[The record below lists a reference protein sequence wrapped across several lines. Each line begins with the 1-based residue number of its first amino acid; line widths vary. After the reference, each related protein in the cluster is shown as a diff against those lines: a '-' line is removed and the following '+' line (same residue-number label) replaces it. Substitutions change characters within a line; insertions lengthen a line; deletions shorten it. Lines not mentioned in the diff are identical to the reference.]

1 MAKKKKSIKFKE
13 SVGIDIG
20 FHSIKLVHLKKIHD
34 GYKLLNYE
42 IKPTIT
48 PGQDYTPSDLSK
60 NRYAPVLA
68 EMLSTLK
75 LKPKKIKHLVSSVG
89 GDHLSIKQIKTIFL
103 PDEELESA
111 LFFEA
116 KKHLPISGSDMVLDF
131 QVLDVE
137 ERTNNMN
144 IILVATTK
152 EQLTGHTEVLE
163 SAGLTPGLIDAEP
176 LALANSL
183 MFNAMVEEGV
193 YIILNIGAHKTNMVI
208 YGPKAKFFSRDL
220 AWGGY
225 FFTKDVMTRKK
236 MSFEDAEKYKYEYG
250 ITEAHK
256 KKSDKGGSG
265 LALEISDK
273 PTEEQIALE
282 VKRSLRYYVKEAGNS
297 DFRKVLLMGGS
308 AKLKGLDEY
317 LNEQL
322 NIPTEVFNPFVS
334 LELPEKLKDK
344 RDPQLAMAIGLAM
357 RPE

>member
-1 MAKKKKSIKFKE
+1 MANKKKIKFKE

-20 FHSIKLVHLKKIHD
+20 FHSIKLVHLKKIHN
-34 GYKLLNYE
+34 GFKLLNFE

-48 PGQDYTPSDLSK
+48 PGQDYTPSDLS
-60 NRYAPVLA
+60 NTRHAPVLA

-75 LKPKKIKHLVSSVG
+75 IKPKRIKQLVTSVG

-103 PDEELESA
+103 PEEELESA

-116 KKHLPISGSDMVLDF
+116 KKHLPISGSDMILDF

-152 EQLTGHTEVLE
+152 EHLNNHSDILE
-163 SAGLTPGLIDAEP
+163 AAGLTPGVIDAEP
-176 LALANSL
+176 LALTNSL
-183 MFNAMVEEGV
+183 LFNALIEEGV

-208 YGPKAKFFSRDL
+208 YGPKAKFFSRDF

-225 FFTKDVMTRKK
+225 FFTKDIMKRKK
-236 MSFEDAEKYKYEYG
+236 MTFEEAEKYKFEYG
-250 ITEAHK
+250 ITETTATEK
-256 KKSDKGGSG
+256 AAGTG
-265 LALEISDK
+265 LSTLEITDK
-273 PTEEQIALE
+273 ATEEQIALE

-297 DFRKVLLMGGS
+297 DFRKVLLVGGT
-308 AKLKGLDEY
+308 AKLKGLPEY
-317 LNEQL
+317 LTEQL